1 MFALCTRYGIFHW
14 WYGYIVICSVRIED
28 DFLMKVFLCFNI
40 FRVCSLHLDF
50 LSVSFARLFC
60 HPFALHSLS
69 SSLEFPTSSIP
80 SSIGICFCL
89 WIFYFVKA
97 TVAMHFKWS
106 EKVKN
111 SLYVSVSVQVLLDR
125 KYFSR
130 SITIRK
136 NTYYQN
142 CVRVYTTLI
151 STWLNERKLVMV
163 KGART
168 AAAAGANKK

>member
-1 MFALCTRYGIFHW
+1 MYSV
-14 WYGYIVICSVRIED
+14 WYFSLVVWLYCYLFSSNWGWFPHESLSMLQYFC
-28 DFLMKVFLCFNI
+28 
-40 FRVCSLHLDF
+40 VCSLHLDF

-168 AAAAGANKK
+168 AAAAAGANKK